1 MAVPADHQ
9 QAEIITASTS
19 VDTDNTKAAEAPS
32 ESFSQNDPLPAA
44 SAPDIRVCIMNDDFS
59 SEAHKN
65 LRLTS
70 DAAMATDFS

>member
-32 ESFSQNDPLPAA
+32 ESFSQNAPLLQ
-44 SAPDIRVCIMNDDFS
+44 
-59 SEAHKN
+59 H
-65 LRLTS
+65 LLLTS
-70 DAAMATDFS
+70 GSVL